1 MKWKN
6 KGNLYVIAI
15 IITMLFFQ
23 SFFLY
28 EKIEANEKRNYINTI
43 EEIIQ
48 WKRHSLEISE
58 AEPLLDNKLLN
69 NAGDTTGDWFP
80 VGLGRIGYPDNY
92 ESYLAVIN
100 SVVSERYESPHKLS
114 ESKATEWHRISL
126 AILAMGGDPTRI
138 GLDKNNKPI
147 DLIADGTYNREK
159 DNSLGEQ
166 GINAWIWALI
176 TLDSMRYKI
185 PEDAETTRE
194 DIILEILQ
202 QQLNDGG
209 FSLSEETADPD
220 MTGMAITA
228 LAPYYNSEETFTYER
243 KSTGKKV
250 ERTVREVVDE
260 ALNILSEMQLAN
272 GAYESMEME
281 NTESIVQVIVALTSL
296 GIDIFSDERF
306 IKNGHTMYDA
316 LMNFQMSDGG
326 FVHSN
331 ELDEENPSAQPGK
344 SNTMATDQALYALVA
359 LYRFEH
365 GYRSLYDFRPELN
378 DKEKNKIDELNKMI
392 MEIDDDKEAILSL
405 FELFKDIPVEE
416 RVYVTN
422 YNLLAKKM
430 ESLQIENDAKSIV
443 ENIGVND
450 NGAGT
455 IIPIFMESDAMNHEI
470 TEEDLQFIEELASIN
485 STEYA
490 IDIVTLLRKLEA
502 AEKNYENEIKKVKE
516 VKVKINNLQEKIDH
530 LNQSIVDTLYPIEQ
544 LQIKDEEK
552 VNEIQISYEAL
563 NEYDKKKIVN
573 SEDIDQAVTKIK
585 TMKRNKVMTVVFG
598 AIFIL
603 SIVLFI
609 YRRKKRVREKKLTH
623 YMND

>member
-1 MKWKN
+1 
-6 KGNLYVIAI
+6 
-15 IITMLFFQ
+15 
-23 SFFLY
+23 
-28 EKIEANEKRNYINTI
+28 
-43 EEIIQ
+43 
-48 WKRHSLEISE
+48 
-58 AEPLLDNKLLN
+58 
-69 NAGDTTGDWFP
+69 
-80 VGLGRIGYPDNY
+80 
-92 ESYLAVIN
+92 
-100 SVVSERYESPHKLS
+100 
-114 ESKATEWHRISL
+114 
-126 AILAMGGDPTRI
+126 
-138 GLDKNNKPI
+138 PI
-147 DLIADGTYNREK
+147 DLISDGTYNREK

-166 GINAWIWALI
+166 GINAWIWAMI

-202 QQLNDGG
+202 QQLNDSG

-392 MEIDDDKEAILSL
+392 MEVDDDKEAILSL

-422 YNLLAKKM
+422 YNL
-430 ESLQIENDAKSIV
+430 
-443 ENIGVND
+443 
-450 NGAGT
+450 
-455 IIPIFMESDAMNHEI
+455 
-470 TEEDLQFIEELASIN
+470 
-485 STEYA
+485 
-490 IDIVTLLRKLEA
+490 
-502 AEKNYENEIKKVKE
+502 
-516 VKVKINNLQEKIDH
+516 
-530 LNQSIVDTLYPIEQ
+530 
-544 LQIKDEEK
+544 
-552 VNEIQISYEAL
+552 
-563 NEYDKKKIVN
+563 
-573 SEDIDQAVTKIK
+573 
-585 TMKRNKVMTVVFG
+585 
-598 AIFIL
+598 
-603 SIVLFI
+603 
-609 YRRKKRVREKKLTH
+609 
-623 YMND
+623 

>member
-43 EEIIQ
+43 EEIFQ

-344 SNTMATDQALYALVA
+344 S
-359 LYRFEH
+359 
-365 GYRSLYDFRPELN
+365 
-378 DKEKNKIDELNKMI
+378 
-392 MEIDDDKEAILSL
+392 
-405 FELFKDIPVEE
+405 
-416 RVYVTN
+416 
-422 YNLLAKKM
+422 
-430 ESLQIENDAKSIV
+430 
-443 ENIGVND
+443 
-450 NGAGT
+450 
-455 IIPIFMESDAMNHEI
+455 
-470 TEEDLQFIEELASIN
+470 
-485 STEYA
+485 
-490 IDIVTLLRKLEA
+490 
-502 AEKNYENEIKKVKE
+502 
-516 VKVKINNLQEKIDH
+516 
-530 LNQSIVDTLYPIEQ
+530 
-544 LQIKDEEK
+544 
-552 VNEIQISYEAL
+552 
-563 NEYDKKKIVN
+563 
-573 SEDIDQAVTKIK
+573 
-585 TMKRNKVMTVVFG
+585 
-598 AIFIL
+598 
-603 SIVLFI
+603 
-609 YRRKKRVREKKLTH
+609 
-623 YMND
+623 